1 MEQPIAASAPSI
13 LVRVTGSAML
23 LSITLSATQLEQ
35 ARGAD
40 DGSNRRPA
48 RHREIGHDAAP
59 EVNAAQ
65 SYVNGVPSS

>member
-1 MEQPIAASAPSI
+1 
-13 LVRVTGSAML
+13 ML

-35 ARGAD
+35 ALQGGAG

>member
-1 MEQPIAASAPSI
+1 
-13 LVRVTGSAML
+13 ML